1 MKSQKIFIFTTASS
15 AIHSFLVDLSKF
27 SLPSDLFL
35 PSCFPTKMSC
45 SFVISTMSA
54 ICSLEDGV
62 VSQEQVLSYISV
74 PTDLNLVLEEYTQEG
89 YRVLALAYK
98 GLPRVNYVK
107 VQRIS
112 REDAESNLIFLGL
125 IVMENRLKPETTG
138 IISMLHNA
146 SIRNIMVTGETSG
159 HGSCNYNL
167 INCHS
172 GLVCVVWV
180 LE

>member
-1 MKSQKIFIFTTASS
+1 MEIISEGQV
-15 AIHSFLVDLSKF
+15 FL
-27 SLPSDLFL
+27 
-35 PSCFPTKMSC
+35 
-45 SFVISTMSA
+45 
-54 ICSLEDGV
+54 
-62 VSQEQVLSYISV
+62 YILV

-98 GLPRVNYVK
+98 GLPRVSYVK

-125 IVMENRLKPETTG
+125 IIMENRLKPETTG

-146 SIRNIMVTGETSG
+146 SIRTIMVTGEIGNGSNALLNSC
-159 HGSCNYNL
+159 HGCNCNL
-167 INCHS
+167 LNWHS
-172 GLVCVVWV
+172 VSICSLWV